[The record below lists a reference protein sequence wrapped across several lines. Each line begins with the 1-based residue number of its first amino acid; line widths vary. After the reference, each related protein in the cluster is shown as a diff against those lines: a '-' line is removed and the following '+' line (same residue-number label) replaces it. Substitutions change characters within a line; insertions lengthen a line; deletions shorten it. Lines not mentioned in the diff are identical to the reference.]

1 MKNDMEIV
9 DAYIDYCND
18 RNFVNSLTLEEQV
31 LYKCQVRDSL
41 DFKKFKFKIKFKQFI
56 NSVFR

>member
-1 MKNDMEIV
+1 MEIV
-9 DAYIDYCND
+9 DAYIDYCNE